1 MLVINVQEP
10 ALDLAGLLR
19 HMESGDEVVLA
30 RAGRLVA
37 RLAPYEPALRK
48 QMKPGAMAGQI
59 RMADDFD
66 APLDDLFGQGF
77 DRLLVAQ
84 SQVEPLILLTADGA
98 LGPYGSTVR
107 VI

>member
-1 MLVINVQEP
+1 LRQRPAYDWHLSCAQEVFIMLVINVQEP
-10 ALDLAGLLR
+10 ALDLAGLLQ

-37 RLAPYEPALRK
+37 RLAPYEPAPRK

-66 APLDDLFGQGF
+66 APLDDLFGQGP
-77 DRLLVAQ
+77 
-84 SQVEPLILLTADGA
+84 VEPAA
-98 LGPYGSTVR
+98 
-107 VI
+107 